1 MYIEDNKGGR
11 GIYMRNSFAQVDVVY
26 FLVSVFYC
34 PSLTTVVIVC
44 VL

>member
-1 MYIEDNKGGR
+1 
-11 GIYMRNSFAQVDVVY
+11 MRNNLAQVDVVS

-34 PSLTTVVIVC
+34 PSLTTVVFVC